1 MPKVNISRT
10 AKLDDAFRKVYSFFC
25 AGISDDQAC
34 KIMGYSKPTHYK
46 RQKHPEQLTLG
57 ELRILYREAKLPDE
71 VFMRMIREEPSDQ
84 RHN

>member
-10 AKLDDAFRKVYSFFC
+10 AKLDDASRKVYSFFC

-34 KIMGYSKPTHYK
+34 KIMGYSRPTHYK
-46 RQKHPEQLTLG
+46 RQKNPEQFTLG

-71 VFMRMIREEPSDQ
+71 VFMRMIREEPDAQ
-84 RHN
+84 RRN